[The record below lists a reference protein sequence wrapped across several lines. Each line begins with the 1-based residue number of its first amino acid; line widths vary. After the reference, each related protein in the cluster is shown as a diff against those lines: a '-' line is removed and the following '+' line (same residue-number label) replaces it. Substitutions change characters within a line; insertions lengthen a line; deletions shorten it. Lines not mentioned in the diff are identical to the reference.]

1 MKTTLGNVVR
11 TGIVVFA
18 AMFGVAAAGGGD
30 EEKSP
35 TPTPHPA
42 GEKTLSD
49 VAKDKELKGKEDGKA
64 IVITNESISD
74 YSEKGSLTTVN
85 GTTVSKSGR
94 EPVRPTM
101 KEDGTQITVVDAFD
115 PALKE
120 DERRQY
126 WRSKYEQE
134 LNRIEAYRRLLDNL
148 DSEIPG
154 LWRDFYSR
162 DDPAYRDGVIKPQ
175 LDAALKKREQIEG
188 QLREAEPKLDKIK
201 EDARK
206 DGGQPGW
213 FRGLEPPP
221 PPGPTPTPDI
231 VID

>member
-1 MKTTLGNVVR
+1 MNSRLGDVVR
-11 TGIVVFA
+11 GTIPI
-18 AMFGVAAAGGGD
+18 VAAILLAVPFAGG
-30 EEKSP
+30 EEKKTP
-35 TPTPHPA
+35 TPTPRPA
-42 GEKTLSD
+42 GEKSLSD
-49 VAKDKELKGKEDGKA
+49 VAKDKELKGSEDGKA
-64 IVITNESISD
+64 IVISNETISD
-74 YSEKGSLTTVN
+74 YSDKGSLTTVN
-85 GTTVSKSGR
+85 GSTGSKSGR
-94 EPVRPTM
+94 QPVRGTM
-101 KEDGTQITVVDAFD
+101 NKDGSQIKVVDAFD
-115 PALKE
+115 PTLKE
-120 DERRQY
+120 NERRQY

-154 LWRDFYSR
+154 LWQDFYSR
-162 DDPAYRDGVIKPQ
+162 DDPAYRDGVIKPK

-188 QLREAEPKLDKIK
+188 QLQDAEPRLDKIK
-201 EDARK
+201 SDARK

>member
-1 MKTTLGNVVR
+1 MKTTFGNFVC

-18 AMFGVAAAGGGD
+18 AVFAVAPVGNG
-30 EEKSP
+30 EEKKSP
-35 TPTPHPA
+35 TPTPRPA
-42 GEKTLSD
+42 GAKTLSD

-74 YSEKGSLTTVN
+74 YSEKGTLTTVN
-85 GTTVSKSGR
+85 GNTGSKSGR
-94 EPVRPTM
+94 QPVRPTM
-101 KEDGTQITVVDAFD
+101 KEDGTQVKVVDAFD

-120 DERRQY
+120 NERRQY
-126 WRSKYEQE
+126 GRSKYEQE

-154 LWRDFYSR
+154 LWQDFYSR

-188 QLREAEPKLDKIK
+188 QLRDAEPKLDKIK

-231 VID
+231 LID

>member
-1 MKTTLGNVVR
+1 MFVV
-11 TGIVVFA
+11 VP
-18 AMFGVAAAGGGD
+18 AGAGD

-35 TPTPHPA
+35 TPTPTPRPA
-42 GEKTLSD
+42 GGQSLSD
-49 VAKDKELKGKEDGKA
+49 IAKDKELKGSEDGKA

-74 YSEKGSLTTVN
+74 LSEKGSLTTVN
-85 GTTVSKSGR
+85 RSSGAKSGR
-94 EPVRPTM
+94 EPVRGTM
-101 KEDGTQITVVDAFD
+101 HQDGSQIKVIDAFD

-134 LNRIEAYRRLLDNL
+134 LNRVEAYRRLLDNL

-188 QLREAEPKLDKIK
+188 QLRDAEPKLDKIK

>member
-1 MKTTLGNVVR
+1 MNSRLGDVVR
-11 TGIVVFA
+11 GTIPI
-18 AMFGVAAAGGGD
+18 VAAILLAAPFVGG
-30 EEKSP
+30 EEKKTP
-35 TPTPHPA
+35 TPTPRAA
-42 GEKTLSD
+42 GEKSLSD
-49 VAKDKELKGKEDGKA
+49 VAKDKELKGSEDGKA
-64 IVITNESISD
+64 IVISNETISD
-74 YSEKGSLTTVN
+74 YSDKGSLTTVN
-85 GTTVSKSGR
+85 GSTGSKSGR
-94 EPVRPTM
+94 QPVRGTM
-101 KEDGTQITVVDAFD
+101 NKDGSQIKVVDAFD
-115 PALKE
+115 PTLKE
-120 DERRQY
+120 NERRQY
-126 WRSKYEQE
+126 WRSKYEEE

-154 LWRDFYSR
+154 LWQDFYSR
-162 DDPAYRDGVIKPQ
+162 DDPAYRDGVIKPK

-188 QLREAEPKLDKIK
+188 QLQDAEPRLDKIK